1 MSSFTGNTFLYG
13 FVRKL
18 LFEKDSE
25 IIFQLLWS
33 NPRAFST
40 RIGERL
46 MQFSQRNKVRSFNLK
61 RSQTE
66 DQSISTMYNNKT
78 YTSVKI

>member
-33 NPRAFST
+33 NPRALST